1 MYCWPGLAIA
11 DNSFTLGFV
20 TLCFLPSLQQAL
32 VSLQRRNVLLSVLT
46 RFCLSTCGHIV
57 MVINYFEVFWEQCN
71 LCVGTKSCMY
81 LNVNV
86 VSYCC
91 IQFKCG
97 LYLISLL
104 PTLLPHWKPW
114 FLRLQAVLRRCGV
127 MYILSH
133 QVSTWSW
140 KTSQSWRVSVAFP
153 SPGLGDRQAPDVS
166 LAHSDPAAPGGG
178 YWCCSAA
185 WGWQRSHQTWKVRDR
200 C

>member
-1 MYCWPGLAIA
+1 MLQGTIHTQSPAEIHSVL
-11 DNSFTLGFV
+11 SFTTISTPAHIKHCTRFYV
-20 TLCFLPSLQQAL
+20 EVRSI
-32 VSLQRRNVLLSVLT
+32 LSWLFT
-46 RFCLSTCGHIV
+46 HHTQLHTSTYFCLSTCGHIV

-140 KTSQSWRVSVAFP
+140 KTSQS
-153 SPGLGDRQAPDVS
+153 
-166 LAHSDPAAPGGG
+166 
-178 YWCCSAA
+178 
-185 WGWQRSHQTWKVRDR
+185 
-200 C
+200 